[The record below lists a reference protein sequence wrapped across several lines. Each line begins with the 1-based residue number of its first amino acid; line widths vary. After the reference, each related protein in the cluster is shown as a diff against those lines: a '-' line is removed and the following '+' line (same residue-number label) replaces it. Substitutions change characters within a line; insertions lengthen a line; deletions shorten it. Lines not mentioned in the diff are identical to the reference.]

1 MQGVRG
7 MFVVLF
13 KEEMMVILDFEDGNK
28 ASLLGAFREEEDL

>member
-13 KEEMMVILDFEDGNK
+13 EEEMMVILDFEDGNK